1 MQRFRLQGR
10 EPRDRQGADLRQ
22 GDGYRMMFS
31 RWLKRVRAEKS
42 PEVKEPFQDRVCDTD
57 AVPSRDSTD
66 EYDSHAG
73 TVFRERADHTVSRND
88 IDPDALRVLYRL
100 SRAGQVAYLVG
111 GGVRDLLLGRRPKD
125 FDIGT
130 DAHPQQIKKLFR
142 NCFLVGRRFRLAHIR
157 FGTKVIETSTFR
169 RQPDAASIEAPP
181 SADIMHHRDNTF
193 GTPVEDA
200 RRRDFT
206 VNGLFYDIRTF
217 KVIDHVG
224 GLEDLERKVIRCI
237 GEPGLRFRE
246 DPVRMLRA
254 VRFAARL
261 GFTIEPDAWS
271 AILRHHVEIQ
281 KSAAPRVLEEI
292 SRLFA
297 FRSAEKAF
305 RLLRESRL
313 LVDLFPEIEAYFVG
327 GGDAEEYC
335 RFLAE
340 LDRREGATDD
350 PPPMSLLFGVLLYPL
365 FEARVRAIESAGE
378 RPVLLAVAH
387 EIVEPIATRFTMPR
401 HAFFRVIHMFEAQH
415 RFGSDPRRSGAQ
427 RFARRDVFG
436 EALVLRRIALRAWR
450 KPEHE
455 LLAWETLVAPASGEA
470 GPLHAEHPGRAA
482 HPAARFGDD
491 GVRRRRRRGRRSGRR
506 RDFPGQD
513 AEAPIQSP
521 QGL

>member
-1 MQRFRLQGR
+1 
-10 EPRDRQGADLRQ
+10 
-22 GDGYRMMFS
+22 MMFS
-31 RWLKRVRAEKS
+31 RWLKRVRGEKHS
-42 PEVKEPFQDRVCDTD
+42 RATAPVHEPVHH
-57 AVPSRDSTD
+57 ASAAPSRDGNED
-66 EYDSHAG
+66 YESHAG
-73 TVFRERADHTVSRND
+73 TVFRERADHTVSRNS

-100 SRAGQVAYLVG
+100 SRAGHVAYLVG

-142 NCFLVGRRFRLAHIR
+142 NCFLIGRRFRLAHIR

-169 RQPDAASIEAPP
+169 RQPDAASLEAPP

-224 GLEDLERKVIRCI
+224 GLADIERRIIRSI
-237 GEPGLRFRE
+237 GDPGLRFRE

-261 GFTIEPDAWS
+261 GFTIEPETWS

-281 KSAAPRVLEEI
+281 KASPPRVLEEI

-297 FRSAEKAF
+297 FGSAEKAF
-305 RLLRESRL
+305 RLLRESRML
-313 LVDLFPEIEAYFVG
+313 MDLFPEIEAYFAG
-327 GGDAEEYC
+327 GGEVEEYW

-340 LDRREGATDD
+340 LDRRDGVTDA

-365 FEARVRAIESAGE
+365 FEARVRALESSGG

-401 HAFFRVIHMFEAQH
+401 HVFFRVVHMFDAQH

-427 RFARRDVFG
+427 RFARRDTFG
-436 EALVLRRIALRAWR
+436 EALVLRRIALRVWR

-455 LLAWETLVAPASGEA
+455 LLAWETLAAPVEEA
-470 GPLHAEHPGRAA
+470 RPGYES
-482 HPAARFGDD
+482 HPAARFPD
-491 GVRRRRRRGRRSGRR
+491 GGAPRRRRRRGRRSRR
-506 RDFPGQD
+506 PRDV
-513 AEAPIQSP
+513 AEQEEAGIPSQPAQPPSDS
-521 QGL
+521 